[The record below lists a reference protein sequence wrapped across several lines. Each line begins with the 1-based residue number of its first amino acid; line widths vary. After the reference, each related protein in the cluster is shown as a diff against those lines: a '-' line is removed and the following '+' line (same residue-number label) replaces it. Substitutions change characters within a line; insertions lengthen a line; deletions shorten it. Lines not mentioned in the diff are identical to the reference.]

1 MRIKNAT
8 MRELIDEAAKK
19 QIVCFGAAKMGR
31 EVLEI
36 PGLGEKVISYIDNDK
51 NKQGKM
57 LRKRGGDGIPVVS
70 LEGIDIGA
78 QKNIFCLITSN
89 AYDEIIETLEKA
101 WEGIDIDIYIYAKIK
116 FNIEKDSE
124 EWYEHRF
131 MRPMKRMLN
140 EYLGYRY
147 KGQERECILE
157 EKMKDLYEA
166 VNTGKRIVPVIT
178 FMLTSR
184 CTLNCKNCLALT
196 PFFKGR
202 EYDIPVETVLRDMKR
217 FFESIDYCIR
227 VAFLGGEPFLYEG
240 LDRLLEYVNESEK
253 VESVFIPSNGT
264 VLPVD
269 AVIRQLQNP
278 KVHIGLSYY
287 GFLDEMS
294 RIVADFEKNQILFK
308 VIPMDE
314 IWVQSGGIEA
324 RGKSEQEIR
333 EDNIR
338 CTCAEDSR
346 NIQDGKLYC
355 CGRIARLHM
364 LGVTDSQTDYVELND
379 ECPDRRWEKIKDLYL
394 RDYAQGCDYC
404 DFGGAQRVKVKSG
417 EQIERRDVSQYL
429 ICHQSEYDELKRK
442 AQLWDLLLQNN
453 METNTDS

>member
-8 MRELIDEAAKK
+8 MKELKDEAKKK

-31 EVLEI
+31 EALET
-36 PGLGEKVISYIDNDK
+36 PGLGERIIEFIDNDK
-51 NKQGKM
+51 NKQGKV
-57 LRKRGGDGIPVVS
+57 LRKQGGHGIPVVS
-70 LEGIDIGA
+70 LDEIDICA
-78 QKNIFCLITSN
+78 RKNIFVLITSG
-89 AYDEIIETLEKA
+89 AYDEIIKTLEKA
-101 WEGIDIDIYIYAKIK
+101 WEGIDVDVYIYAKVK
-116 FNIEKDSE
+116 LNIDKGSK

-131 MRPMKRMLN
+131 MRPIKRILKN
-140 EYLGYRY
+140 YLGYRY
-147 KGQERECILE
+147 EEPEREKIFE
-157 EKMKDLYEA
+157 EKMRNVYEF
-166 VNTGKRIVPVIT
+166 VNNGKRVVPAIT

-184 CTLNCKNCLALT
+184 CTLNCKECLALT

-202 EYDIPVETVLRDMKR
+202 EYDIPVETILRDMEK
-217 FFESIDYCIR
+217 FFESIDYCSW
-227 VAFLGGEPFLYEG
+227 VGFLGGEPFLYEG
-240 LDRLLEYVNESEK
+240 LDKLLAYVNENEK

-264 VLPVD
+264 VLPDD

-278 KVHIGLSYY
+278 KVHVGLSYY

-294 RIVADFEKNQILFK
+294 RIVTVFEKNHILFR

-314 IWVQSGGIEA
+314 IWVRSGGIEA

-338 CTCAEDSR
+338 CLCAQDSR

-364 LGVTDSQTDYVELND
+364 LGVTDSQTDYVDLND
-379 ECPDRRWEKIKDLYL
+379 ECPTRRWEKIQDLYL

-404 DFGGAQRVKVKSG
+404 DFGGASPVKVKSG
-417 EQIERRDVSQYL
+417 EQIERRDISKYL
-429 ICHQSEYDELKRK
+429 ICNQSEYDELKRK
-442 AQLWDLLLQNN
+442 AELWDLLNVSST
-453 METNTDS
+453 EPRSS